1 MAALDIAALEAEA
14 RSRLDPVVYDYVAGG
29 AGEEWTLR
37 ANERAFQPYSLAPR
51 VLRGTGPPDLTGGLL
66 GQAMAMPLVIAP
78 TAFHRLA
85 HADGES
91 GTAWAATQAGIP
103 MILSLAATE
112 TIEAVAA
119 ASGVC
124 PWFQLYIQ
132 PDLGFTEHLVRRA
145 EAAGCPALVVTVDS
159 PAFGRRRRDAVH
171 GFTDLP
177 PGFAC
182 EMMRE
187 GPGLPPRQIA
197 FSPTLSWREIG
208 WLRERTDLPILLKGI
223 MHPQDARIAIEHGVD
238 GVYVSNHG
246 GRQLDGVAPTL
257 RLLPAIADEVAGR
270 VPILLDGGI
279 RRGTD
284 ILKALALGADVV
296 AIGRPVIW
304 ALAAG
309 GAAGVAALL
318 EALRDDLAHGLTLC
332 GCASP
337 ADLDPSMLLREGF
350 A

>member
-1 MAALDIAALEAEA
+1 MAMLDIAALEAEA
-14 RSRLDPVVYDYVAGG
+14 RSRLDPAVYDYIAGG
-29 AGEEWTLR
+29 AGEEWTLQ
-37 ANERAFQPYSLAPR
+37 ANESAFRAYSLAPR
-51 VLRGTGPPDLTGGLL
+51 VLRGAGPPDLTGGLL
-66 GQAMAMPLVIAP
+66 GQAMSMPLVIAP

-91 GTAWAATQAGIP
+91 GTACAAAQAGIP

-112 TIEAVAA
+112 AIEAVTA
-119 ASGVC
+119 ASGIC

-132 PDLGFTEHLVRRA
+132 PDLAFTEHLIRRA

-159 PAFGRRRRDAVH
+159 PAFGRRRRDLAH

-182 EMMRE
+182 ENMRE
-187 GPGLPPRQIA
+187 GPGQPPRQIA
-197 FSPTLSWREIG
+197 FSPALSWHEID
-208 WLRERTDLPILLKGI
+208 WLRQRTHLPILLKGI

-238 GVYVSNHG
+238 GIYVSNHG

-257 RLLPAIADEVAGR
+257 NLLPAIAQEVAGQI
-270 VPILLDGGI
+270 PILFDGGV

-304 ALAAG
+304 ALATG
-309 GAAGVAALL
+309 GASAVAALL
-318 EALRDDLAHGLTLC
+318 EAFRDDLAHALMLC

-337 ADLDPSMLLREGF
+337 ADLDPSILLREGP

>member
-1 MAALDIAALEAEA
+1 MGALDIAALEAEA
-14 RSRLDPVVYDYVAGG
+14 RSRLDPAVYDYVAGG
-29 AGEEWTLR
+29 AGEEWTLQ
-37 ANERAFQPYSLAPR
+37 ANERAYQAYSLAPR

-66 GQAMAMPLVIAP
+66 GQAMSMPLVIAP

-91 GTAWAATQAGIP
+91 GTAWAAAQAGIP

-112 TIEAVAA
+112 AIEAVAQA
-119 ASGVC
+119 AGIC

-132 PDLGFTEHLVRRA
+132 PDLGFTETLIRRA

-159 PAFGRRRRDAVH
+159 PAFGRRKRDQVH

-177 PGFAC
+177 SGFAC
-182 EMMRE
+182 ENMRE
-187 GPGLPPRQIA
+187 APGLPPRQIA
-197 FSPTLSWREIG
+197 FSPALSWHEID
-208 WLRERTDLPILLKGI
+208 WLRARTGLPILLKGI
-223 MHPQDARIAIEHGVD
+223 MHPRDARLAIEHGVD
-238 GVYVSNHG
+238 GIYVSNHG
-246 GRQLDGVAPTL
+246 GRQLDGTAPTL
-257 RLLPAIADEVAGR
+257 SLLPAIAGEVAGQ
-270 VPILLDGGI
+270 VPIFFDGGI

-304 ALAAG
+304 GLAAG

-318 EALRDDLAHGLTLC
+318 EAFRDDLAHSLLLSGC
-332 GCASP
+332 GSP
-337 ADLDPSMLLREGF
+337 ADLDPSMLLREGGS
-350 A
+350 